1 MIARTKLL
9 RAREQ
14 AAGTCLALIAI
25 VGLALGYVALR
36 ENQPARAEGAG
47 ISVVYPSGGDKLQYL
62 RHEFVFGSAPPGSK
76 VNVNGIPALVAP
88 SGGWIA
94 YVPVSPGQFHLS
106 ATASLGGG
114 PSVAY
119 DWVVSVAEPQHSLP
133 ASPARIDSSAAPA
146 PQDDLTLNPGDT
158 VHLFVKANPGAHV
171 TASLDGQRNS
181 VSLVETQAPTL
192 NPSQKDRV
200 LGDVTAGGYEVGGLY
215 QGDIRIPATA
225 SGTLSAT
232 YTVIAADGSH
242 TSANATG
249 KISIQ
254 PAGWYRTGYIVLA
267 SRRKDIDARPF
278 GIVQSQPDGGWL
290 FFPPEH
296 TPFEITGISGEYYRV
311 ALGSA
316 EEGWIAKE
324 SLALAPQGAAKPQTS
339 VEGVIVRDGTKTS
352 SVTIHLKARVPFWVS
367 ESTEPPSL
375 QVRLFGA
382 SAATEFVRYGGDR
395 SNVAEIRWDQP
406 SGGTVTI
413 AIKLRQKT
421 LWGYHAQWQKNDLE
435 LTIKKPPAF
444 RLPPAS
450 ALKGLWVV
458 VDPGHSPDS
467 GSIGPLG
474 TQERD
479 VNLSIAKRLAVHL
492 QSFGARTAL
501 TRTANVPVGLYDRTD
516 LARRLNADVLV
527 SVHNN
532 ALPDGVDPFTHHGFS
547 VYYYQPQSLELARAI
562 HSAYLRDTNLPD
574 YGLYYDNLALVR
586 PTEEPAVLTESAFI
600 MWPPEEMELRSP
612 AFQDRLGATIAD
624 GISRWATSMRAR
636 ELGK

>member
-1 MIARTKLL
+1 MRAVKRGNQNGLKRFSQLFVCGAILVTVSLLARSMS
-9 RAREQ
+9 
-14 AAGTCLALIAI
+14 LATRSASSITI
-25 VGLALGYVALR
+25 
-36 ENQPARAEGAG
+36 
-47 ISVVYPSGGDKLQYL
+47 VYPSDGASFPYL
-62 RHEFVFGSAPPGSK
+62 RESFVYGSAPAGST
-76 VNVNGIPALVAP
+76 VTVNGTAALVAA

-94 YVPVSPGQFHLS
+94 YIPLSPGPLHLHVR
-106 ATASLGGG
+106 ATLGGVS
-114 PSVAY
+114 SVS
-119 DWVVSVAEPQHSLP
+119 DESITISEPPRSLP
-133 ASPARIDSSAAPA
+133 ATPARVDPSVAPA
-146 PQDDLTLNPGDT
+146 PQGDLMLNPGDT

-171 TASLDGQRNS
+171 SASLSGHTETI
-181 VSLVETQAPTL
+181 SLVETKEPAL

-200 LGDVTAGGYEVGGLY
+200 LGDVSAGTDEVGGLY
-215 QGDIRIPATA
+215 QADIRIPTSA
-225 SGTLSAT
+225 SGELSAVYSVT
-232 YTVIAADGSH
+232 AADGSH
-242 TSANATG
+242 ASETAKG
-249 KISIQ
+249 KIWIE
-254 PAGWYRTGYIVLA
+254 PTGWYRTGYIVLE
-267 SRRKDIDARPF
+267 SRQKDIDARPF

-296 TPFEITGISGEYYRV
+296 TPFEITGSNGDYYRV

-316 EEGWIAKE
+316 EEGWIAKK
-324 SLALAPQGAAKPQTS
+324 SLALAPQGTPRPRTS
-339 VEGVIVRDGTKTS
+339 VEGVIVLDGTRTS
-352 SVTIHLKARVPFWVS
+352 SVTIHLNARVPFWVS
-367 ESTEPPSL
+367 ESTDPPSL

-382 SAATEFVRYGGDR
+382 SASTEFIRYGGDR
-395 SNVAEIRWDQP
+395 SNVAEVRWDQP

-413 AIKLRQKT
+413 GIKLRQKT
-421 LWGYHAQWQKNDLE
+421 LWGYHAQWAKNDLQ

-444 RLPPAS
+444 SPSPAS
-450 ALKGLWVV
+450 ALEGLLVV
-458 VDPGHSPDS
+458 IDPGHSPDS

-516 LARRLNADVLV
+516 LATRLDADVLV

-562 HSAYLRDTNLPD
+562 HSAYARDTSLPD

-624 GISRWATSMRAR
+624 GIDRWANSMRAR